1 MSLQR
6 FSAGSIPNISAL
18 AYEIFLRFPKGASLL
33 CLNQEIAEELR
44 NELLFFLETNAE
56 SPSSSI
62 KSNKEKIFILPPLDI
77 EAHTQRRP
85 ALFERKERLK
95 FFYHLKKSSDSFFIW
110 TLPALF
116 EKGLHNPFEE
126 LKTETLVLHQK
137 IQRENLIAQLILLG
151 YEEAEVVEIPG
162 QYASRGSVLDVYSFL
177 EELPIRIDLND
188 DCVQS
193 LSFFDPQTQLREQNI
208 DSFELLP
215 ARDFL
220 PKEIAH
226 FRSKLRSYMMEHAYP
241 SEQKESVSALLSES
255 YTKNKVFPLGF
266 ELWSFLEK
274 SQTLS
279 LSTLGRNP
287 VILDLQSFF
296 QKWRLSLHQS
306 EKKLSLAQSVG
317 DIAPLPKDF
326 FQDSEESTQFL
337 KLLKEKASIL
347 SLQTTDGGQEK
358 YNDPLTVSADLSSLS
373 SLWKSHQI
381 ESFAKNLLLDAQE
394 WSVLFIFHSV
404 SQMERLE
411 FLLSPYG
418 VHFDKKE
425 NSIPQQKGFH
435 WTIGNT
441 QRSFRVPSQKLY
453 VLSEAD
459 IIGTHR
465 NSKKRTSQKTKSSKE
480 IFFRDIREGDMV
492 VHSTHGIGQYLG
504 LKSLHIQGRSN
515 DLIELLYKDG
525 KVYVPVQ
532 QLRQIHRYS
541 GAEVSDAQMD
551 KLGGTTW
558 KTKKEKVKK
567 EILAFAGELLTL
579 YAQRSLATGL
589 KISPYPEKI
598 QEFAASFPYDETPDQ
613 EKAISSIFQD
623 LESGHPMDRLLCG
636 DVGYGKTEVA
646 LRATHAVV
654 SAGYQVAVLSPTT
667 LLTAQHERLFKTRL
681 GEFGFKVA
689 ALSRFNTE
697 KESREILEKLSKGE
711 VDVVVGTHRLLS
723 TDVSFKKLG
732 LIVID
737 EEQRFGVIH
746 KEKLKRM
753 RTNVHVLSMTATPIP
768 RTLSM
773 AMSGLREFSVM
784 TTPPQDRL
792 SVKTHVLR
800 KNASLIKES
809 IEFETKRG
817 GQVFYLFNRVKGIE
831 KTFEDLSKLLPD
843 IKIDFAHGQ
852 MEETTLED
860 KMIKFY
866 RGETQVLVTTTI
878 IEAGLDVSNANTLIV
893 ENAANFG
900 LSQLYQLRGRVG
912 RSDRKAYAYLLLPET
927 GAVTPEAEQR
937 LGILEVYQDLGSGFT
952 IASHD
957 LDLRGAGEVL
967 GDSQSGHMSLI
978 GSESYFELLQETIAE
993 LKGEALERDFEPEI
1007 QLSLDTAIPETY
1019 IKEISLRLSIYRR
1032 FSSAANE
1039 EAVDQIL
1046 AELEDRFGQPP
1057 LSVCNLSK
1065 VMKIVCVLRRLR
1077 IRSFA
1082 SGKSGVTVVFDASSP
1097 LSREKLVDRA
1107 LKYPKHF
1114 QLSPDGKLLIKNP
1127 TQDQPS
1133 EESLLKNVDSALSQF
1148 ETLL

>member
-1 MSLQR
+1 MSSQR
-6 FSAGSIPNISAL
+6 FSAGSIPHLSAL
-18 AYEIFLRFPKGASLL
+18 AYEIISRFPKGAPLL
-33 CLNQEIAEELR
+33 CLNQEIAEGLRDELQ
-44 NELLFFLETNAE
+44 FFLEKTSGLN
-56 SPSSSI
+56 SSQNI
-62 KSNKEKIFILPPLDI
+62 HILQSLDI

-85 ALFERKERLK
+85 ALSERKERLR
-95 FFYHLKKSSDSFFIW
+95 FFYHLQKNPESYFIW
-110 TLPALF
+110 TLPALL
-116 EKGLHNPFEE
+116 EKGLHNPFQNN
-126 LKTETLVLHQK
+126 KKETLLVNQK
-137 IQRENLIAQLILLG
+137 ILREALLKKLTALG

-162 QYASRGSVLDVYSFL
+162 QFAARGSVLDIYSFID
-177 EELPIRIDLND
+177 ELPVRIDLNE

-193 LSFFDPQTQLREQNI
+193 ISSFDPQTQLREETLS
-208 DSFELLP
+208 SFEILP

-220 PKEIAH
+220 PENVSS
-226 FRSKLRSYMMEHAYP
+226 FRSKIRTYMMEHSYP
-241 SEQKESVSALLSES
+241 SEQKDSVSALLSES
-255 YTKNKVFPLGF
+255 YTENKVFPLGF

-274 SQTLS
+274 SQELS
-279 LSTLGRNP
+279 LSLIAKNP
-287 VILDLQSFF
+287 IIIDPNNFF
-296 QKWRLSLHQS
+296 QKWRLAINQS
-306 EKKLSLAQSVG
+306 EKKLQLAQSVG
-317 DIAPLPKDF
+317 DIAPLPGDF
-326 FQDSEESTQFL
+326 FHGSESSTHFLKILREESS
-337 KLLKEKASIL
+337 AL
-347 SLQTTDGGQEK
+347 SFQATDGIHEK
-358 YNDPLTVSADLSSLS
+358 YSAPSTTSADLSRLS
-373 SLWKSHQI
+373 SLWKSHQV
-381 ESFAKNLLLDAQE
+381 ESFAKELLQE
-394 WSVLFIFHSV
+394 AADLSVLFVFHSV

-418 VHFDKKE
+418 IHFDKKQ
-425 NSIPQQKGFH
+425 NSLPKEKGFH
-435 WTIGNT
+435 WTIGNL
-441 QRSFRVPSQKLY
+441 QRSFRVPSQKLFII
-453 VLSEAD
+453 SEAD
-459 IIGTHR
+459 ILGTTR
-465 NSKKRTSQKTKSSKE
+465 STKRRSSQVSKSSKE

-492 VHSTHGIGQYLG
+492 VHATHGIGQYLG
-504 LKSLHIQGRSN
+504 LKTLHIQGRSN

-558 KTKKEKVKK
+558 KNKKEKVKK

-589 KISPYPEKI
+589 KLSPSIEKI

-613 EKAISSIFQD
+613 EKAISSILQD

-646 LRATHAVV
+646 LRATHAVI
-654 SAGYQVAVLSPTT
+654 SSGYQVAVLSPTT

-681 GEFGFKVA
+681 GEFGYKVA

-697 KESREILEKLSKGE
+697 KESREIIEKIKTGE
-711 VDVVVGTHRLLS
+711 IDVVVGTHRLLS

-800 KNASLIKES
+800 KNGILIKDA

-817 GQVFYLFNRVKGIE
+817 GQVFYLFNRVRGIE
-831 KTFEDLSKLLPD
+831 KAYEELSKYVPD

-852 MEETTLED
+852 MDETVLED

-927 GAVTPEAEQR
+927 GSVSPEAEQR
-937 LGILEVYQDLGSGFT
+937 LGILELYQDLGSGFT

-1007 QLSLDTAIPETY
+1007 QLTLDTAIPENY
-1019 IKEISLRLSIYRR
+1019 IKEIALRLSIYRR

-1039 EAVDQIL
+1039 EAVDQIVS
-1046 AELEDRFGQPP
+1046 ELDDRFGTPP
-1057 LSVCNLSK
+1057 LSVLNLSK

-1082 SGKSGVTVVFDASSP
+1082 SGKSGITVVFDASSP
-1097 LSREKLVDRA
+1097 LSREKLVERA

-1127 TQDQPS
+1127 TNEQPN
-1133 EESLLKNVDSALSQF
+1133 EESLLKSVDSALSQF
-1148 ETLL
+1148 ETLI

>member
-1 MSLQR
+1 MSFQR
-6 FSAGSIPNISAL
+6 QSAGSIPNISAL
-18 AYEIFLRFPKGASLL
+18 AYEIFTRFPTGASLL
-33 CLNQEIAEELR
+33 CLNQEMAEELR
-44 NELLFFLETNAE
+44 DELLFFLEKTASKNKN
-56 SPSSSI
+56 PS
-62 KSNKEKIFILPPLDI
+62 KVFILPSLDI

-85 ALFERKERLK
+85 ALFERKERLR
-95 FFYHLKKSSDSFFIW
+95 FFYHLHKDQDSFFIW
-110 TLPALF
+110 TLPALL
-116 EKGLHNPFEE
+116 EKGLQNPFERIQS
-126 LKTETLVLHQK
+126 ETLILGQK
-137 IQRENLIAQLILLG
+137 IIRENLIRKLTSLG
-151 YEEAEVVEIPG
+151 YEEAEIVEIPG
-162 QYASRGSVLDVYSFL
+162 QFAARGSVLDIYSFID
-177 EELPIRIDLND
+177 ELPVRLDLNE

-193 LSFFDPQTQLREQNI
+193 ISSFDPQTQLREETLS
-208 DSFELLP
+208 SFELLV

-220 PKEIAH
+220 PEDISS
-226 FRSKLRSYMMEHAYP
+226 FRSKIRSYMMDHSYP
-241 SEQKESVSALLSES
+241 AEQKESVSALLSES
-255 YTKNKVFPLGF
+255 HTKNKVFPLGF

-274 SQTLS
+274 KLGLS
-279 LSTLGRNP
+279 LSLLGKNP
-287 VILDLQSFF
+287 AIIDPNNFH
-296 QKWRLSLHQS
+296 QKWRLLISQT
-306 EKKLSLAQSVG
+306 EKKLQLAQSVG
-317 DIAPLPKDF
+317 DIAPLAQDF
-326 FQDSEESTQFL
+326 FQDPEQTTLFL
-337 KLLKEKASIL
+337 KNLKDEVSIF
-347 SLQTTDGGQEK
+347 SFHATDGGHEK
-358 YNDPLTVSADLSSLS
+358 FQDSATLSADLSRLS
-373 SLWKSHQI
+373 SLWKSHQV
-381 ESFAKNLLLDAQE
+381 ESFAKELLSETQE
-394 WSVLFIFHSV
+394 WSTLFVFHSV

-418 VHFDKKE
+418 VHFDKKQNDLPSE
-425 NSIPQQKGFH
+425 KGFH
-435 WTIGNT
+435 WALGNL
-441 QRSFRVPSQKLY
+441 QRSFRVPSQKL
-453 VLSEAD
+453 LIISEAD
-459 IIGTHR
+459 ILGTPR
-465 NSKKRTSQKTKSSKE
+465 STKRKAPQTQKSTKE
-480 IFFRDIREGDMV
+480 IFFRDIREGDMI
-492 VHSTHGIGQYLG
+492 VHATHGIGQYLG
-504 LKSLHIQGRSN
+504 LKTLHIQGRSN

-558 KTKKEKVKK
+558 KNKKEKVKK

-589 KISPYPEKI
+589 KISPSSEKI

-613 EKAISSIFQD
+613 DKAISSILQD

-654 SAGYQVAVLSPTT
+654 SSGYQVAVLSPTT

-681 GEFGFKVA
+681 GEFGYKVA

-697 KESREILEKLSKGE
+697 KESRDILEKIKIGE

-723 TDVSFKKLG
+723 ADVSFKKLG

-792 SVKTHVLR
+792 SVKTHVVR
-800 KNASLIKES
+800 KNGVLIKEA

-817 GQVFYLFNRVKGIE
+817 GQVFYLFNRVRGIE
-831 KTFEDLSKLLPD
+831 KIHEELSKYLPE
-843 IKIDFAHGQ
+843 INIDFAHGQ
-852 MEETTLED
+852 MDETILED

-927 GAVTPEAEQR
+927 GSVTQEAEQR
-937 LGILEVYQDLGSGFT
+937 LGILELYQDLGSGFT

-993 LKGEALERDFEPEI
+993 LKGESLDRDFEPEI
-1007 QLSLDTAIPETY
+1007 QLSIETAIPEAY

-1039 EAVDQIL
+1039 EAIDQIL
-1046 AELEDRFGQPP
+1046 SELEDRFGTPP
-1057 LSVCNLSK
+1057 LSVLNLAR

-1082 SGKSGVTVVFDASSP
+1082 SGKSGITVIFDASSP
-1097 LSREKLVDRA
+1097 LSREKLVERA

-1114 QLSPDGKLLIKNP
+1114 QLSPEGKLLIKNP
-1127 TQDQPS
+1127 TNEQPT
-1133 EESLLKNVDSALSQF
+1133 EETLLKSVDTALSQF